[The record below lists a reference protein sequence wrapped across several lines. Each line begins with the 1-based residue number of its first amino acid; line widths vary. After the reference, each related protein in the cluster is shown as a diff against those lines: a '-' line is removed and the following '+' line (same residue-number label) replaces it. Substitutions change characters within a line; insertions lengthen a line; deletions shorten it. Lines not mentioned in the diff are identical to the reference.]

1 METFC
6 IYFVSCVFSI
16 YICKMNLELNNL
28 LEKVSNLYNRYGIR
42 SITMDDVAQKLAIS
56 KKTLYKLFSDKSD
69 LVEQVLLFELS
80 NKRPNPGD
88 LKNRNAIEDLFWVNK
103 MINQTISDTN
113 PSKEFD
119 LQKYYPEI
127 YKKIHDIKT
136 KNIMKSMLANLRKG
150 KKEELYRNDLD
161 EDIIARMYL
170 LRMHRIP
177 HNEIITASEFTS
189 SKFIYEMFVYHIRGI
204 ASTKGIAFLEKNID
218 KLLPEH

>member
-1 METFC
+1 
-6 IYFVSCVFSI
+6 
-16 YICKMNLELNNL
+16 MNLELNHL
-28 LEKVSNLYNRYGIR
+28 LKEVSKLYSRYGIR
-42 SITMDDVAQKLAIS
+42 SITMDDIARELGIS
-56 KKTLYKLFSDKSD
+56 KKTLYKFVSDKSD
-69 LVEQVLLFELS
+69 LVERVMLFELA

-88 LKNRNAIEDLFWVNK
+88 QKKRNAIEDLFWVNK
-103 MINQTISDTN
+103 MINQTIKDTN

-119 LQKYYPEI
+119 LQKYYPAI

-136 KNIMKSMLANLRKG
+136 KKIMESMLANLKKG
-150 KKEELYRNDLD
+150 KKEKLYRKDLD

-170 LRMHRIP
+170 LRIHRIP

-204 ASTKGIAFLEKNID
+204 ASSKGIEFLNKNID